1 MPRPLILQ
9 DEAIAGG
16 LQRDAAG
23 EAKALSFRDLN
34 NFDIVFDPVVSLRR
48 RAGFANY
55 DSDTNNITSGI
66 RQIYATVLENNGV
79 PVACTFLFLAH
90 DVPML
95 GWTSYLIS
103 NPKYKNKDRRE
114 LIKLLI
120 KEVEKEAEKHGI
132 IRLYTVCGDKHISD
146 IHKSLEW
153 DMIPVRFEAFK
164 TIQNNIDKLI
174 NNNHG

>member
-1 MPRPLILQ
+1 M
-9 DEAIAGG
+9 D
-16 LQRDAAG
+16 
-23 EAKALSFRDLN
+23 
-34 NFDIVFDPVVSLRR
+34 
-48 RAGFANY
+48 
-55 DSDTNNITSGI
+55 NITFRSFKEGDYELCCEWWTWWWGPLGAQPI
-66 RQIYATVLENNGV
+66 KRCFLPKDERCFILENNGV